1 MKQEKEKYMI
11 SVSVKKQPSYLVK
24 TSEIKEN
31 LTTLLEQRGIVS
43 KTKVSVALVGE
54 KEMLDISNKYLKDN
68 KMHNVLSFT
77 YSEVEDKFIFPPDDT
92 THLGEIIVCYP
103 MAKDQAKAEGKPVKE
118 KIQELVEHG
127 ALHLIGI
134 HHD

>member
-1 MKQEKEKYMI
+1 MI
-11 SVSVKKQPSYLVK
+11 SVSVKKQSSFPVN
-24 TSEIKEN
+24 TSEIKEY
-31 LTTLLEQRGIVS
+31 LATLLEQRGIVS
-43 KTKVSVALVGE
+43 NTKVSVALVGE

-68 KMHNVLSFT
+68 KVHNVLSFT
-77 YSEVEDKFIFPPDDT
+77 YSEVADKFTFPPDNS
-92 THLGEIIVCYP
+92 THLGEIVVCYP

>member
-1 MKQEKEKYMI
+1 MI
-11 SVSVKKQPSYLVK
+11 SVFVKKQSNYPVN
-24 TSEIKEN
+24 TSDLKEG
-31 LTTLLEQRGIVS
+31 LATLLEQSGIVS
-43 KTKVSVALVGE
+43 NTKVSVAIVGE

-68 KMHNVLSFT
+68 KVHSVLSFT
-77 YSEVEDKFIFPPDDT
+77 YSEVADKFTFPPDNS
-92 THLGEIIVCYP
+92 THLGEIVVCYP
-103 MAKDQAKAEGKPVKE
+103 MAKNQAKAEGKPVKE

>member
-1 MKQEKEKYMI
+1 MI
-11 SVSVKKQPSYLVK
+11 SVIVKKQSNYPVN
-24 TSEIKEN
+24 TSDIKKC
-31 LTTLLEQRGIVS
+31 LATLLEQSGIVS
-43 KTKVSVALVGE
+43 NTKVSVAIVGE

-68 KMHNVLSFT
+68 KVHNVLSFT
-77 YSEVEDKFIFPPDDT
+77 YSEVADKFIFPPDNS
-92 THLGEIIVCYP
+92 THLGEIVVCYP
-103 MAKDQAKAEGKPVKE
+103 KAKNQAKAEGKSVKK